1 MTADGRE
8 EPQGL
13 VASVRQLFAHALALL
28 ATRGELAALEL
39 QDARDRV
46 IRWALLGLVAGA
58 LLVAALL
65 TFSLWVA
72 AVFWDGPRG
81 IALAV
86 VVVVYGAAAFV
97 LMRTIRREAAST
109 PPLLAQTRAELAK
122 DRDALRAH
130 PQRPADGS

>member
-8 EPQGL
+8 APPGL

-46 IRWALLGLVAGA
+46 IRWALLALVAA
-58 LLVAALL
+58 AMLLAALL

-72 AVFWDGPRG
+72 AMFWDGPRG

-86 VVVVYGAAAFV
+86 VVVVYGVAAFA
-97 LMRTIRREAAST
+97 LMRTIRREAAVA

-122 DRDALRAH
+122 DRAALRAR
-130 PQRPADGS
+130 PQPPADGS

>member
-8 EPQGL
+8 APPGL

-46 IRWALLGLVAGA
+46 IRWALLA
-58 LLVAALL
+58 LVAA
-65 TFSLWVA
+65 
-72 AVFWDGPRG
+72 
-81 IALAV
+81 AL
-86 VVVVYGAAAFV
+86 
-97 LMRTIRREAAST
+97 LMRTIRREAAVA

-122 DRDALRAH
+122 DRAALRAR
-130 PQRPADGS
+130 PQPPADGS

>member
-1 MTADGRE
+1 MTTDGRE
-8 EPQGL
+8 APPGL

-46 IRWALLGLVAGA
+46 IRWALLALVAAA
-58 LLVAALL
+58 LLLAALL

-72 AVFWDGPRG
+72 AMFWDGPRG

-86 VVVVYGAAAFV
+86 VVVVYGVAAFA
-97 LMRTIRREAAST
+97 LMRTIRREAAVA

-122 DRDALRAH
+122 DRAALRAR
-130 PQRPADGS
+130 PQPPADGS

>member
-1 MTADGRE
+1 M
-8 EPQGL
+8 
-13 VASVRQLFAHALALL
+13 L

-46 IRWALLGLVAGA
+46 IRWALLALVAAA
-58 LLVAALL
+58 LLLAALL

-72 AVFWDGPRG
+72 AMFWDGPRG

-86 VVVVYGAAAFV
+86 VVVVYGVAAFA
-97 LMRTIRREAAST
+97 LMRTIRREAAVA

-122 DRDALRAH
+122 DRAALRAR
-130 PQRPADGS
+130 PQPPADGS